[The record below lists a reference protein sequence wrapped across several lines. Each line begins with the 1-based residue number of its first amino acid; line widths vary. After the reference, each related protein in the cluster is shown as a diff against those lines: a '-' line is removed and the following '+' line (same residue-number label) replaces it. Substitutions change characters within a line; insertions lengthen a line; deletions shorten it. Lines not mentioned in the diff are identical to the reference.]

1 MNIVQESTL
10 VCKPITN
17 EKQVEYSK
25 RYYAK
30 YRDTILAKAKQKKLA
45 LTQNVPELI
54 KTCPII
60 SKDVNPKKCSEASRE
75 KRVLRSKRYYENH
88 KDNFKKYYKDNKE
101 SIVEK
106 QKQHYEANRE
116 QIAAKHKEYND
127 LHKAEILAQKKE
139 YYINNR
145 QKVIDRTV
153 AYNKEH
159 KDEITQRHKEYYKKN
174 KDRLTEMRHV
184 KVANQKVKKPKK
196 VKVSIEQFM
205 VSIGEQ
211 PD

>member
-1 MNIVQESTL
+1 MGIVYELVQESTL

-54 KTCPII
+54 KACPII

-88 KDNFKKYYKDNKE
+88 KDNFKKYYKD
-101 SIVEK
+101 
-106 QKQHYEANRE
+106 
-116 QIAAKHKEYND
+116 
-127 LHKAEILAQKKE
+127 
-139 YYINNR
+139 
-145 QKVIDRTV
+145 
-153 AYNKEH
+153 NKEH